1 MIQIDIFQGFGINK
15 QEDGKKVSG
24 YMDLKIKKDT
34 FSVLMDLSQ
43 IIQTLLE
50 KLV

>member
-1 MIQIDIFQGFGINK
+1 MIEMKISQMFGINK
-15 QEDGKKVSG
+15 QEDGKKGSG
-24 YMDLKIKKDT
+24 YMDLKTRKDT

-43 IIQTLLE
+43 ITQILLE

>member
-1 MIQIDIFQGFGINK
+1 MKISQMFGINK

-34 FSVLMDLSQ
+34 FSALMDLFQ
-43 IIQTLLE
+43 ITQTLLE
-50 KLV
+50 KLA